1 MNEDRRNVYDSAE
14 INDQQEEYKAQ
25 ITGSKARFHGQTGTV

>member
-14 INDQQEEYKAQ
+14 INDQQEEYKEW
-25 ITGSKARFHGQTGTV
+25 ILSKPSTA